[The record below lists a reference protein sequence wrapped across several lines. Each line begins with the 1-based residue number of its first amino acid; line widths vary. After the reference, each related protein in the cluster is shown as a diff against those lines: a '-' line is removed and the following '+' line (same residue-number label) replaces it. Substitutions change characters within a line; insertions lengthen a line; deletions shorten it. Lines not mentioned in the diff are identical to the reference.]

1 MTYSRN
7 RLSSKKP
14 SPHMT
19 NSTRKPETPDSEN
32 SGGSRSGDRYS
43 SQCFRKGRTQVWAAG
58 RCLNSLSVRVLCC
71 RERVRAY
78 GKNASSI
85 PRPAPPGR
93 NVKATSLTAWEQAG
107 RRQQGCSKEVRGP
120 GSVFSRLRWDHV
132 VLHDMWPHYTSA
144 FKSKK
149 CVLRQNYAQYIFCI
163 RA

>member
-7 RLSSKKP
+7 RLSGKKP

-19 NSTRKPETPDSEN
+19 NSTPKPETPDSEN
-32 SGGSRSGDRYS
+32 SGAGTGIRG
-43 SQCFRKGRTQVWAAG
+43 QCFRKGRTQVWAGG

-71 RERVRAY
+71 RERVCAY

-107 RRQQGCSKEVRGP
+107 RRQQGCSTGP
-120 GSVFSRLRWDHV
+120 FLQGNER
-132 VLHDMWPHYTSA
+132 TG
-144 FKSKK
+144 
-149 CVLRQNYAQYIFCI
+149 
-163 RA
+163 

>member
-19 NSTRKPETPDSEN
+19 NSTPKPETPDSEN
-32 SGGSRSGDRYS
+32 SGGSRSRDRYS

-107 RRQQGCSKEVRGP
+107 RRQQGCSKEMRGP
-120 GSVFSRLRWDHV
+120 GSVFSRLE
-132 VLHDMWPHYTSA
+132 
-144 FKSKK
+144 
-149 CVLRQNYAQYIFCI
+149 LRPRGVTRYVSTLYLGL
-163 RA
+163 

>member
-19 NSTRKPETPDSEN
+19 NSTPKPETPDSEN
-32 SGGSRSGDRYS
+32 SGGSRSRDRYS
-43 SQCFRKGRTQVWAAG
+43 SQCFRKGRTQVWAGG

-93 NVKATSLTAWEQAG
+93 NVKATSLTAWPGNRRGAG
-107 RRQQGCSKEVRGP
+107 SRAAPRDPFSKEMIGP
-120 GSVFSRLRWDHV
+120 GSVFSRLE
-132 VLHDMWPHYTSA
+132 
-144 FKSKK
+144 
-149 CVLRQNYAQYIFCI
+149 LRPRGVTRYVTTLYLGL
-163 RA
+163 